1 MHKDL
6 FFKLIIDKHF
16 NLWSQLKNNNNLK
29 LIKDQIS
36 DNLSYFLKNQNKN
49 HFNAYDA
56 QLWEWSERQSKFVSN
71 QQRIYEF
78 FNLEW
83 YLPLWDREYIDF
95 WINCPKDLL
104 IEQKLYRYYLENW
117 NYKKLFTD
125 EKLKRLINPWIG
137 NKKIFIIIANLI
149 KYILSSNSK
158 EEFYKYVKYFNHY
171 SNHYHSYNFS
181 YFLKR
186 ASYIRNHTSLNVET
200 FICENVPD
208 QKNFNIS

>member
-1 MHKDL
+1 MRAKTRL
-6 FFKLIIDKHF
+6 KHAISSAEPAAH
-16 NLWSQLKNNNNLK
+16 LLGLTPTAAISQP
-29 LIKDQIS
+29 
-36 DNLSYFLKNQNKN
+36 
-49 HFNAYDA
+49 A
-56 QLWEWSERQSKFVSN
+56 
-71 QQRIYEF
+71 
-78 FNLEW
+78 
-83 YLPLWDREYIDF
+83 
-95 WINCPKDLL
+95 
-104 IEQKLYRYYLENW
+104 

-149 KYILSSNSK
+149 KYILNSNSK